1 MSIQDPSRS
10 TSMNLHTIAKN
21 LYDIS
26 RQLRLMNDKLTRI
39 LPNDEKASEANSMAE
54 EAIDGNNTDAE

>member
-1 MSIQDPSRS
+1 
-10 TSMNLHTIAKN
+10 MNLHTIAKN